1 MIYMLY
7 TIYMD
12 KLDIQ
17 QLVKTTKGSARRNQS
32 LSESQKSI
40 SHVQSCAE

>member
-17 QLVKTTKGSARRNQS
+17 RLVKTTRGRTWRNQS